1 MQNCLFSNRVSS
13 FERVRAAKVFSSNR
27 GTDRFQL
34 ADFDGLLVVLDFRCV
49 IVDVFDEDCDLFSN
63 CGITRSFS
71 RCILFDGS
79 KMYKKLVVLR
89 ARVNPLKLEQRG

>member
-1 MQNCLFSNRVSS
+1 MQNCLFSYRVSS

-34 ADFDGLLVVLDFRCV
+34 ADFDVLLVVLDFRRV
-49 IVDVFDEDCDLFSN
+49 IVHVFDEDCDLFSN

-71 RCILFDGS
+71 GCILFDGS
-79 KMYKKLVVLR
+79 KMYKKLVALL
-89 ARVNPLKLEQRG
+89 AGVNPLELDKRG